1 MEIENTEITINFN
14 KIWNIIRHRK
24 LWIFLCFTVVIFST
38 TALTL
43 VTPKKY
49 LSSAE
54 LLINKSNSTNLT
66 EINPFL
72 ISTFTSDKGGL
83 GSMLA
88 GNSGIAVE
96 MELIKSPLVLDPVI
110 RENGLKYEDGR
121 EKGEYISAKDLL
133 DQSLSIEGL
142 QDSGKIVISYKSK
155 KPKLA
160 YNVVSSVITNYRGI
174 NEKINSKKAIQDS
187 EFLKNVYFKAK
198 KDFDQKFG
206 AIKSDASVT
215 QTGSDIN
222 YIMLGKYDKRI
233 ENQLKNMNMS
243 GMDNQKI
250 SAEFDQEKDNLRTL
264 KQKYEW
270 SLLVKNISKDT
281 TNINVIKNP
290 DIPKSFEYSE
300 PKLSVNLLIS
310 ILLSFTLSFIML
322 IKLEN
327 SDKKLSYIN
336 IDDKFILIKREDD
349 IRTYDI
355 EKEIIL
361 NKIPLLGIISLTDDK
376 NITAKFIENLKTKLD
391 ENKIDFSI
399 TSVSDSLN
407 AHITNMEKSK
417 NLILILEVGSTDIKL
432 YEQIKSLSKKLNINI
447 LSEFVLR

>member
-1 MEIENTEITINFN
+1 
-14 KIWNIIRHRK
+14 
-24 LWIFLCFTVVIFST
+24 
-38 TALTL
+38 
-43 VTPKKY
+43 
-49 LSSAE
+49 
-54 LLINKSNSTNLT
+54 
-66 EINPFL
+66 
-72 ISTFTSDKGGL
+72 
-83 GSMLA
+83 
-88 GNSGIAVE
+88 
-96 MELIKSPLVLDPVI
+96 
-110 RENGLKYEDGR
+110 
-121 EKGEYISAKDLL
+121 
-133 DQSLSIEGL
+133 
-142 QDSGKIVISYKSK
+142 
-155 KPKLA
+155 
-160 YNVVSSVITNYRGI
+160 
-174 NEKINSKKAIQDS
+174 
-187 EFLKNVYFKAK
+187 
-198 KDFDQKFG
+198 
-206 AIKSDASVT
+206 
-215 QTGSDIN
+215 
-222 YIMLGKYDKRI
+222 
-233 ENQLKNMNMS
+233 MS